1 MAKYK
6 LLVEGK
12 GDQEFFHAYCNQV
25 IGNNLI
31 DIFPPK
37 SLDNSSGDGWG
48 NLIKN
53 LPILLAQV
61 KNGDID
67 KLGIILDADYPPND
81 AGGFAARFNLITEQL
96 QIYGYNIPT
105 THSPTKGDIFQHPDG
120 LSDIG
125 LWIMPDHQGDG
136 MLENFIEAMIA
147 SDTAQQALLDHAHQ
161 AITTLPITLFNQR
174 LHHAKAKIFTW
185 RAWQSKP
192 GLSLSKALNEGIL
205 HTHGSADFQS
215 WLTSVFK

>member
-12 GDQEFFHAYCNQV
+12 GDQEFFKSYCNQV
-25 IGNNLI
+25 LGKDLI

-37 SLDNSSGDGWG
+37 TLDNSSGDGWG

-67 KLGIILDADYPPND
+67 KLGIILDADYSPND
-81 AGGFAARFNLITEQL
+81 TGGFSARFNLITEQL
-96 QIYGYNIPT
+96 RIYGYNIPT

-136 MLENFIEAMIA
+136 MLENFIESLIA
-147 SDTAQQALLDHAHQ
+147 SDTTQQSILDHAHLS
-161 AITTLPITLFNQR
+161 ISNLPVILFNQK
-174 LHHAKAKIFTW
+174 LHQAKAKIFTW
-185 RAWQSKP
+185 RAWQSTP
-192 GLSLSKALNEGIL
+192 GLSLSKALNYGLLDL
-205 HTHGSADFQS
+205 HNSANFHT
-215 WLTSVFK
+215 WLINVFK